1 MSHARIKPSR
11 PPSRFLQAILA
22 VGVITLGFATL
33 MVRLEVTQEGYR
45 LSTLGSD
52 NLKLEEDN
60 RNLRLGVAEV
70 ASHERLRALA
80 PKFNLGPPAPGQVV
94 TLP

>member
-1 MSHARIKPSR
+1 MSRARVKPSR
-11 PPSRFLQAILA
+11 PPSRLRQAILA
-22 VGVITLGFATL
+22 VGVIALGFATL

-45 LSTLGSD
+45 LSTLRSD

-70 ASHERLRALA
+70 ASRERLRALA
-80 PKFNLGPPAPGQVV
+80 QKFNLGPPAPGQVV

>member
-1 MSHARIKPSR
+1 MSRARVKPSR
-11 PPSRFLQAILA
+11 PPSRLLQAILA
-22 VGVITLGFATL
+22 VGVIALGFATL

-45 LSTLGSD
+45 LSTLRSG

-70 ASHERLRALA
+70 VSRERLRALA

>member
-1 MSHARIKPSR
+1 MSRARVRPSR
-11 PPSRFLQAILA
+11 PPSRLLQAIAA
-22 VGVITLGFATL
+22 VGVIALGFATL

-45 LSTLGSD
+45 LSTLRSD
-52 NLKLEEDN
+52 NFKLEEDN

-70 ASHERLRALA
+70 ASRDRLSALA

>member
-1 MSHARIKPSR
+1 MSRARVKPSR
-11 PPSRFLQAILA
+11 PPSRLLQAILA
-22 VGVITLGFATL
+22 VGVIALGFATL
-33 MVRLEVTQEGYR
+33 MVRLEGYR
-45 LSTLGSD
+45 LSTLRSG

-70 ASHERLRALA
+70 ASRERLRALA